1 MSSAESARGAPGQFV
16 PVQLRC
22 VITMEGFHEQS
33 TASASKE
40 PFIAY
45 EEGSRLLLLR
55 IKRHL
60 HPSHHR

>member
-1 MSSAESARGAPGQFV
+1 MVGGSVPDGAGPI
-16 PVQLRC
+16 LDEKR
-22 VITMEGFHEQS
+22 S
-33 TASASKE
+33 TASSRKD